1 MSREYPRVK
10 PPREMDPEI
19 DVWTSTSTLY
29 FTCYGS
35 SAPQINGDVFDWLA
49 IRTVNTAARIL
60 PVRTKRGS
68 LSDCGAFASRE
79 LEGLVVLTSVLN
91 SLEYREAQRSL

>member
-35 SAPQINGDVFDWLA
+35 SAPQINGGVFDWLA
-49 IRTVNTAARIL
+49 IRTVTR
-60 PVRTKRGS
+60 RRGFS
-68 LSDCGAFASRE
+68 RFELNEGASRIAGLLLLE